1 MKEILNNALIPMV
14 NEGLIG
20 ASRIISLIEI
30 KEFIDNISTRGY
42 IEKRDA
48 DEISKKYGVMP
59 DIITWG
65 DYFQTELASSLV
77 NKTDE
82 EFFLAIETVKYD
94 MISSCIIFSEKESDF
109 FQWVDESY
117 YQILSSSRDEHTD
130 EEKEIVHLK
139 ILKDYY
145 LDLGITDN
153 FSEATLEWYNS
164 FKEAMAI

>member
-1 MKEILNNALIPMV
+1 MKEIINNALIPMV

-20 ASRIISLIEI
+20 ASRILSLIEI

-42 IEKRDA
+42 IENRDA
-48 DEISKKYGVMP
+48 DEIKKKYGVMP
-59 DIITWG
+59 DIISWG
-65 DYFQTELASSLV
+65 DYFQTELASALV
-77 NKTDE
+77 NKSDE

-94 MISSCIIFSEKESDF
+94 MISSHIIFSEKESDF
-109 FQWVDESY
+109 FRWVDENY
-117 YQILSSSRDEHTD
+117 YQILSCGKEEHTD

-145 LDLGITDN
+145 VDLGITDS
-153 FSEATLEWYNS
+153 FSEATLEWYHS

>member
-1 MKEILNNALIPMV
+1 MKEIINNALIPMV
-14 NEGLIG
+14 NEGLIS

-30 KEFIDNISTRGY
+30 KEFIDDISTRDY

-48 DEISKKYGVMP
+48 EEIRKKYGVMP
-59 DIITWG
+59 DIISWG

-77 NKTDE
+77 NKPDE

-109 FQWVDESY
+109 YQWIDENY
-117 YQILSSSRDEHTD
+117 YSILSCGKEEHTD
-130 EEKEIVHLK
+130 EEKEMVHLK

-145 LDLGITDN
+145 VDLGIKNN
-153 FSEATLEWYNS
+153 FSEATLEWYYS

>member
-20 ASRIISLIEI
+20 ASRIINLIEI

-42 IEKRDA
+42 IEKRDV
-48 DEISKKYGVMP
+48 DEIKKKYGVMP

-65 DYFQTELASSLV
+65 DYFQTELATSLV
-77 NKTDE
+77 HKTDE

-94 MISSCIIFSEKESDF
+94 MISSCIIFSEKEKDF
-109 FQWVDESY
+109 LKWVDESY
-117 YQILSSSRDEHTD
+117 FQILSSSRDEHTD
-130 EEKEIVHLK
+130 EEKEIIHLK